1 MTASITSHTE
11 LAHRVGDGID
21 VYLFWNESTNDVS
34 IGLVDARTG
43 ESFEFE
49 VDGSHA
55 LDAFN
60 HPYAYAGHG
69 GTTAGG
75 VRRHRL
81 AVSTDEGH
89 ARELTING
97 GAIMHARIDNPA
109 VVVPGA
115 LKALQALGASVLKS
129 DVPRTTL
136 YLVELRASQINGCS
150 ICVDIHSHELKLA
163 GEPAERINAVAAWR
177 ETPYFTDAER
187 AALAVTEAATRL
199 ADRPDP
205 VPDDVWEEA
214 ARHYDEAQ
222 LAGARRCDR
231 DDQRVQPHQR
241 HDPADHRRL
250 GPPVGR
256 AEPEGGAGGMTRR

>member
-60 HPYAYAGHG
+60 HLYAYAGHG

-115 LKALQALGASVLKS
+115 LKALQALGALGPEVRRPQ
-129 DVPRTTL
+129 D
-136 YLVELRASQINGCS
+136 
-150 ICVDIHSHELKLA
+150 
-163 GEPAERINAVAAWR
+163 
-177 ETPYFTDAER
+177 DALSRR
-187 AALAVTEAATRL
+187 AARQ
-199 ADRPDP
+199 P
-205 VPDDVWEEA
+205 
-214 ARHYDEAQ
+214 
-222 LAGARRCDR
+222 
-231 DDQRVQPHQR
+231 DQRLQHLRRHSLSRAQACRRAGRAHQR
-241 HDPADHRRL
+241 RRRL
-250 GPPVGR
+250 GGKRPTSPMPSG
-256 AEPEGGAGGMTRR
+256 PLWQ